1 MKNVIILTD
10 FSDAIM
16 TTRIGGPYKVA
27 HILRELG
34 IRVTVINWLHM
45 WSYKD
50 LIKFLDQLIDNDTL
64 FIGVHN
70 LYYKDIEGQE
80 ITNPDT
86 HVRLKAVYPGA
97 LIPHGK
103 ALDEE
108 FFHWLKQRNQTLV
121 LGGPTANDRDINQ
134 RFDYILS
141 GYTEKSLV
149 NFVDHLTTGAKL
161 THSYRS
167 LFGPTIVQD
176 INTQEKFDYAS
187 TVMKWHDD
195 DCVLPGETLNIEI
208 ARGCIFKCSFCYY
221 PMIGKKKFDYIRHQ
235 KIIRDELV
243 DNYQRFGVTRYV
255 FTDETFNDSKHKIQ
269 LIEEIAQELPF
280 QLEYFAWAR
289 LDLIM
294 KNPDT
299 IEMLARS
306 GLRYA
311 HYGIETLNPRS
322 GKAIGKN
329 FTEKKVTD
337 TLNMITDRSQGQIR
351 NHGTFIIGLP
361 HSSKEEIRDLYQK
374 LESGAV
380 PCSSFNFFGLR
391 IFKPSAPAQSEF
403 TKTYAQ
409 HGYWELLPNDPIWG
423 EQVQELA
430 QQSPD
435 TLPWA
440 NKYMNYFEAVEL
452 QHELEKDANRFRHLI
467 PTAELSIASLGLDRS
482 QWYNKKFNEMDWHY
496 IRTIK
501 VQRFHDYQKLMYS
514 RLLSNAH

>member
-27 HILRELG
+27 YILRELG
-34 IRVTVINWLHM
+34 IQVTVINWLHM
-45 WSYKD
+45 WKYDD
-50 LIKFLDQLIDNDTL
+50 LLNFLDQLINKDTL
-64 FIGVHN
+64 FVGVHN

-80 ITNPDT
+80 ITNPDA
-86 HVRLKAVYPGA
+86 HVQLKSIYPGA

-103 ALDEE
+103 SLDQA
-108 FFHWLKQRNQTLV
+108 FFNWLKDRNQTLV
-121 LGGPTANDRDINQ
+121 LGGPTANDRNINH
-134 RFDYILS
+134 RFDYILT
-141 GYTEKSLV
+141 GYTEKSLI
-149 NFVDHLTTGAKL
+149 NFVEHLTNGTPL
-161 THSYRS
+161 IDSYRS

-187 TVMKWHDD
+187 TVMKWHND
-195 DCVLPGETLNIEI
+195 DCILPGETLNIEI

-235 KIIRDELV
+235 EIIRNELL

-269 LIEEIAQELPF
+269 LIEEIATALPF

-294 KNPDT
+294 KNPET

-322 GKAIGKN
+322 GKTIGKN
-329 FTEKKVTD
+329 FTEKKVID
-337 TLNMITDRSQGQIR
+337 TLNKITDLSRGQIR

-361 HSSKEEIRDLYQK
+361 HSSKDEIRDLYQK
-374 LESGAV
+374 LKTGVV
-380 PCSSFNFFGLR
+380 PLSSFNFFGLR
-391 IFKPSAPAQSEF
+391 IFKPTAVAQSEF

-409 HGYWELLPNDPIWG
+409 HGYWELLPDDPIWG
-423 EQVQELA
+423 DQVRNLA
-430 QQSPD
+430 KQSPD

-452 QHELEKDANRFRHLI
+452 QHELEKDANSFRHLI
-467 PTAELSIASLGLDRS
+467 PTTELSIASLGLDS
-482 QWYNKKFNEMDWHY
+482 EQWYNKKFSEIDWHY
-496 IRTIK
+496 IRK
-501 VQRFHDYQKLMYS
+501 VKLQRFQEYQKL
-514 RLLSNAH
+514 LSNQVLPLHH